1 MQCIEESVRHA
12 VYIKKYF
19 KHFPSQVLFAR
30 VCGKIEIFFLLAF
43 EKGKFVLVCGHQ
55 GKLDKC
61 TKNTSMVL
69 ANKRRPWREI
79 NV

>member
-1 MQCIEESVRHA
+1 M
-12 VYIKKYF
+12 YF

-43 EKGKFVLVCGHQ
+43 EKGKFVLVYGLQ

-79 NV
+79 LRFAVERRDRKFYRAV